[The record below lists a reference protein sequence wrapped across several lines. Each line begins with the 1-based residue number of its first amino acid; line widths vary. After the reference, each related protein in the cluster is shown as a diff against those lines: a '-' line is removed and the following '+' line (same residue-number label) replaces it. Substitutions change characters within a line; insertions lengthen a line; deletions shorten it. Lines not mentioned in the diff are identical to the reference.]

1 MNDAAP
7 ASDSADLF
15 GPATLARIATV
26 LGADATTPSP
36 GLSRYVL
43 VGDARSLSVEISTHL
58 ELPAALADLPSN
70 VVTVLGRES
79 LVQLHGV
86 TAVVTSEELGE
97 VIFLSRRGTSLSGL
111 VVEKGVGCSLYA
123 HVDERLLS
131 ADFMTLPAELAMSSI
146 ALSLAETFFDDPA

>member
-1 MNDAAP
+1 MTDAAAAP
-7 ASDSADLF
+7 DSAALF
-15 GPATLARIATV
+15 GAATLARVAAV
-26 LGADATTPSP
+26 LGTEPTTPSP
-36 GLSRYVL
+36 GLVRFVL
-43 VGDARSLSVEISTHL
+43 HSDDRSLSVEISTRL
-58 ELPAALADLPSN
+58 DLPPALADLPPN

-97 VIFLSRRGTSLSGL
+97 VIFLSRRGASLSGL
-111 VVEKGVGCSLYA
+111 VVEKGAGCSLYA

-131 ADFMTLPAELAMSSI
+131 ADFMSLPPELAMSSV